1 MVRGVT
7 AVHQDR
13 TDLDHRAAVV
23 SKTKMEVEKKKK
35 RGVDAM
41 LGSAN

>member
-23 SKTKMEVEKKKK
+23 SKTKLEVEKK
-35 RGVDAM
+35 RGVDTM

>member
-23 SKTKMEVEKKKK
+23 SKTKMEVEKKKTQC
-35 RGVDAM
+35 RRNAREC
-41 LGSAN
+41 

>member
-23 SKTKMEVEKKKK
+23 SKTKMEVEKKK